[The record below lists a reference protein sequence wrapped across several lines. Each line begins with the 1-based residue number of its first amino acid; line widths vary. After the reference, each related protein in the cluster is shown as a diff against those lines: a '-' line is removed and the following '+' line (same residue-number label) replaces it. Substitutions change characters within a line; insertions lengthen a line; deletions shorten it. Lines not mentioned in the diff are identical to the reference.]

1 MDVRVIVSPV
11 AGVFA
16 PVDRLPD
23 AVRVG
28 APLGFVNGV
37 PVVSP
42 FAGVVAGVSAVDGE
56 RLEPFQRVAWLV
68 AAASA
73 A

>member
-1 MDVRVIVSPV
+1 MDLRVIVSPT

-16 PVDRLPD
+16 PVAPLPG

-28 APLGFVNGV
+28 SPLGFVNGV

-42 FAGVVAGVSAVDGE
+42 FEGVVADVSAVAGE
-56 RLEPFQRVAWLV
+56 RVDAYQRVAWLV
-68 AAASA
+68 PAA
-73 A
+73 